1 MQPSERSDSLALT
14 AECLQS
20 RAEQDGTAITAAASR
35 FSQTL
40 TPRSSEM
47 EVRWL
52 LLCGRGHNERA
63 ISLRWLF
70 APLIRCGNFVPF
82 GLRAGGL
89 RGTGGAGGAVCYSH
103 PGK

>member
-1 MQPSERSDSLALT
+1 MQPSERSDSLALS

-20 RAEQDGTAITAAASR
+20 HAEQDGTAIAAAASR

-63 ISLRWLF
+63 ISVRRLF
-70 APLIRCGNFVPF
+70 APLIRCGILFP
-82 GLRAGGL
+82 LRYILLVAMF
-89 RGTGGAGGAVCYSH
+89 RDDAAFAEPEV
-103 PGK
+103 

>member
-1 MQPSERSDSLALT
+1 MVRLMQPSERSDSLALS

-20 RAEQDGTAITAAASR
+20 HAEQDGTAIAAAASR

-63 ISLRWLF
+63 ISVRRLF
-70 APLIRCGNFVPF
+70 APLIRCGILFLCATYF
-82 GLRAGGL
+82 L
-89 RGTGGAGGAVCYSH
+89 
-103 PGK
+103 